1 MYLNFASDA
10 SFLTGLITFVPQFAL
25 IFLVSFKF
33 SKKDLPFTWL
43 LLTMIFVTFNK
54 VVTAQYFLWYI
65 SLLPLSIPNIML
77 SRKRI
82 CFLIGAW
89 FASELHWN
97 FWSGVL
103 EVGGTNCFY
112 MLWIATVVFFFTNIS
127 IIVQLISS
135 YNLTDAGKTIETSN
149 K

>member
-1 MYLNFASDA
+1 
-10 SFLTGLITFVPQFAL
+10 
-25 IFLVSFKF
+25 
-33 SKKDLPFTWL
+33 
-43 LLTMIFVTFNK
+43 MIFVTFNK

-112 MLWIATVVFFFTNIS
+112 MLWIATIVFFFTNIS

-135 YNLTDAGKTIETSN
+135 YNLTDTGKTIETTN